1 MKNRNEKTKKWLF
14 IAGGLALS
22 AILVM
27 AIAGQFRT
35 APIQDVDIP
44 SQSSSSQDVVVDTPD
59 ITEKENGI
67 TVPPIQ
73 IPQESESANG
83 VDKGTDQTIQPNT
96 SEKPNYTEEEL
107 KNQEQKPNGDKVT
120 ENDKAQDHDKVKQ
133 PVTPPK
139 PDNQPQGGDVNSK
152 GETYLPGFG
161 WIENSGENQGTIGES
176 DGDINKQVG
185 IMGE

>member
-1 MKNRNEKTKKWLF
+1 MKNMNEKTKKWLF
-14 IAGGLALS
+14 TAGGLALS
-22 AILVM
+22 AVLVV

-35 APIQDVDIP
+35 PPINDVDIP
-44 SQSSSSQDVVVDTPD
+44 PQSSSSQDVTVDTPD
-59 ITEKENGI
+59 ITEKEDDI
-67 TVPPIQ
+67 VVPPIQ

-83 VDKGTDQTIQPNT
+83 VDKGTEQTIQANT

-107 KNQEQKPNGDKVT
+107 KNPEQKPNGDKVT
-120 ENDKAQDHDKVKQ
+120 DGDKPQDHDKVEK

-139 PDNQPQGGDVNSK
+139 TDNQPQGGDKKDGQIYV
-152 GETYLPGFG
+152 PGFG
-161 WIENSGENQGTIGES
+161 WIDDIGEGQGTVVDG

>member
-1 MKNRNEKTKKWLF
+1 MKNMNDKTKRWLF

-22 AILVM
+22 AVLVV

-35 APIQDVDIP
+35 PPIQDVDIP
-44 SQSSSSQDVVVDTPD
+44 PQSSSSQNVTVDTPD
-59 ITEKENGI
+59 IAEKEDDI
-67 TVPPIQ
+67 MVPPIQ

-83 VDKGTDQTIQPNT
+83 VDKGTEQTIQPDI
-96 SEKPNYTEEEL
+96 SEKPTYSEEEL
-107 KNQEQKPNGDKVT
+107 TNPDQKPNGDKVT
-120 ENDKAQDHDKVKQ
+120 ENDKVQDHDKVEQ

-139 PDNQPQGGDVNSK
+139 NENQPQGGDVNSK

-161 WIENSGENQGTIGES
+161 WIENSGENQGNVAEDMYENG
-176 DGDINKQVG
+176 NKVG